1 MSFIKKDLS
10 PDQVKEMV
18 YSLET
23 QLIDLYDEQARYGR
37 PSELHASLKSL
48 EEQLMD
54 FYALQE
60 KYGSFD
66 DIHTSLKGLEEQ
78 LASFYHDV
86 EHHDG
91 QNSEVADLKEAVG
104 SLERQI
110 ISLIDEKA
118 EMEEKV
124 KDVQSRFRAIK
135 EKSRDLGAAV
145 FEAALF
151 EHKKSA

>member
-37 PSELHASLKSL
+37 PSDLHASLQSL
-48 EEQLMD
+48 EEQLKD

-60 KYGSFD
+60 QCGSFD
-66 DIHTSLKGLEEQ
+66 ELWTSVKGLEEQ
-78 LASFYHDV
+78 LATFYHDV
-86 EHHDG
+86 EHHG
-91 QNSEVADLKEAVG
+91 GENSEVSELKESVG

-110 ISLIDEKA
+110 ISLIDEKQ

-124 KDVQSRFRAIK
+124 RDAFDRFKTIK

-151 EHKKSA
+151 DHKKSA